1 MKNKW
6 LPWVG
11 FALNLA
17 VVALM
22 LMAGSGKALG
32 NPPPE
37 ILENMTKHG
46 LRDQIQLIGIGEVAS
61 AILLILPW
69 TSPLGT
75 LLTSGFW
82 GGAIC
87 LHMSHGEPY
96 SFQSMLLLLT
106 WAGALLRG
114 SVPLFRSCTIG
125 CRMKAPEGVPALS
138 H

>member
-1 MKNKW
+1 MNNKW
-6 LPWVG
+6 LPWFG
-11 FALNLA
+11 FALNVA

-22 LMAGSGKALG
+22 LMAGTGKALG

-46 LRDQIQLIGIGEVAS
+46 LKDQIQLIGIGEVAS
-61 AILLILPW
+61 ALLLILPW

-96 SFQSMLLLLT
+96 LFQSALLLVT
-106 WAGALLRG
+106 WTGAILRG
-114 SVPLFRSCTIG
+114 SIPLFRPYLLNLPGKSPQTT
-125 CRMKAPEGVPALS
+125 PAVT